1 MGHKGRN
8 PQVAPLVVSRVSG
21 FGQLRRLGGFCRFR
35 FHCLRRF
42 DEQRNQQRSG
52 GQNANH
58 HEGGVEAAE
67 VFGDERTGQ
76 RAQAEALV
84 DDAVVLLWF
93 FRPKKSPTIAGNT
106 VMLPPKQKATAP
118 TQMKN
123 SVWFRVMKLSAT
135 IASTVTSMVK
145 LMTRIRPTLSD
156 SVPRMMRPAVL
167 KMATADTVLAAVAK
181 SIPAS

>member
-1 MGHKGRN
+1 
-8 PQVAPLVVSRVSG
+8 
-21 FGQLRRLGGFCRFR
+21 
-35 FHCLRRF
+35 
-42 DEQRNQQRSG
+42 
-52 GQNANH
+52 
-58 HEGGVEAAE
+58 
-67 VFGDERTGQ
+67 
-76 RAQAEALV
+76 
-84 DDAVVLLWF
+84 
-93 FRPKKSPTIAGNT
+93 
-106 VMLPPKQKATAP
+106 MLPPKQKATAP